1 MAQYP
6 EMYPNPGICY
16 QGEQKNLAQAREAS
30 SAMRSAAQP
39 FVGIQSRQNDAS
51 SAVMNPVR
59 VLIVDDHRVFAEAIA
74 TRLEAEPD
82 IVVVG
87 TAATGREAL
96 TAIEELRPDLVLMD
110 VELAG
115 EDGIELAA
123 RLRER
128 RPDLVLAV
136 VSCLSDP
143 VRVRDAVGVG
153 AFAWVT
159 KDAPIEELLSAIRG
173 AMRGESW
180 IPPAILTGVFK
191 ELLTTRRGLDED
203 EERLARLTPRER
215 HVLECMADGLD
226 RTAIA
231 ERLYLSANTVRT
243 HVQNILA
250 KLQVHS
256 SLEAVALALRSRAA
270 APAPTGFGTVTP
282 IRS

>member
-1 MAQYP
+1 
-6 EMYPNPGICY
+6 
-16 QGEQKNLAQAREAS
+16 
-30 SAMRSAAQP
+30 
-39 FVGIQSRQNDAS
+39 
-51 SAVMNPVR
+51 MNPVR

-74 TRLEAEPD
+74 TRLEVEPD

-96 TAIEELRPDLVLMD
+96 AAIEEFRPDLVLMD

-115 EDGIELAA
+115 EDGIEVAA

-159 KDAPIEELLSAIRG
+159 KDAPIEELLAAIRG

-180 IPPAILTGVFK
+180 IPPAILTGVLK
-191 ELLTTRRGLDED
+191 ELLTARRGLDED

-226 RTAIA
+226 RLAIA

-256 SLEAVALALRSRAA
+256 SLEAVALALRSRAVA
-270 APAPTGFGTVTP
+270 QAPGPGAYGTVTP